1 MSLDVSGRVVVPVVE
16 SDFADGDELWVRS
29 ELAEVIEVRGG
40 EQARFVGMDS
50 DGGVNPGI
58 ALGEGNGTG
67 DIVRAVSVADGEK
80 STDACVIG
88 ALDGGVKIRGE
99 LRAVE
104 VGVGV

>member
-1 MSLDVSGRVVVPVVE
+1 MLLDVSGRMVVPVVE
-16 SDFADGDELWVRS
+16 SDLSDGDDAGMGGESLHG
-29 ELAEVIEVRGG
+29 IEVRRG